1 MKLAICD
8 DSEIICEYY
17 RSLFENAEDVEI
29 VGIAYNGDECIDL
42 VRRTAPDVLMLD
54 IQMRTDDEGLTIIE
68 DLLVINPDLK
78 IIILT
83 VHKVEEYVFR
93 AMVMGAKDY
102 ISKTAEDAE
111 VIKKVKD
118 VYDGNVVLSSE
129 VMDIVAKNAR
139 TLMTKYK
146 SVMYVMNEVA
156 KLSQSE
162 LSVLRGVYYGKT
174 YREIAKERFVEEGT
188 VRAQVSGI
196 LKKLGAS
203 NMRSLLKSIR
213 KMNLFEFIDLNSPQ

>member
-111 VIKKVKD
+111 IIKKVKD